1 MLSAARR
8 HTRLATPFVIA
19 LALGGCTVGPNYTR
33 PAVES
38 PPSWRVTEE
47 QAGNVADNAW
57 WGQFGDPVL
66 DNLIR
71 VSLRENLDLQIASA
85 RIDEF
90 AGRYGFVRA
99 DLFPQV
105 GANASAGRQRTT
117 EETGNTLPPGFNST
131 LNNYS
136 ATLGATWELDIWGRI
151 RRATEAARAE
161 LVGTEE
167 GRRAVLLSLV
177 GSVSG
182 SYVNLRDLDRQLEI
196 AKETAK
202 TRGESLV
209 IFKLRLDSGFTSE
222 VEYVQVKSLY
232 EEAMATIPVFE
243 KAIAQQENGLSVL
256 LGRNPGPIPR
266 GKTIDQLRLPAI
278 PAGLPSDLL
287 ERRPDILAAEQAL
300 ISANARIGVAKAAYY
315 PAISLTGFFG
325 FASTDLSN
333 LFTGTAKVWSYAAP
347 ISAPIF
353 TAGKIAGDVQATEAV
368 QRQALARYRQAIQF
382 SFRDVDDAL
391 VDRAR
396 TKEQLSAQSNQVK
409 ALEKYVELA
418 RLRFDNGY
426 TSYLEVLDAERSLF
440 NAQLAYAQSQGV
452 LFQAAINIY
461 KAMGGGWVT
470 EADKLTAGATAPP
483 RGAESA
489 ESPPAGQ
496 TAPPAGK

>member
-1 MLSAARR
+1 MRR
-8 HTRLATPFVIA
+8 IA
-19 LALGGCTVGPNYTR
+19 LLFVVALAFGGCTVGPNYTR
-33 PAVES
+33 PAVET

-71 VSLRENLDLQIASA
+71 VALRENLDLQIAAA
-85 RIDEF
+85 RVDEF

-99 DLFPQV
+99 DLYPQV
-105 GANASAGRQRTT
+105 GASAYAGRQRTT

-131 LNNYS
+131 LSNYS
-136 ATLGATWELDIWGRI
+136 VALNAGWEIDVWGRI

-167 GRRAVLLSLV
+167 GRRAVILSLV

-196 AKETAK
+196 ARETTK
-202 TRGESLV
+202 SRGESLELFR
-209 IFKLRLDSGFTSE
+209 IRFEGGFTSE

-232 EEAMATIPVFE
+232 EEAMATIPAIQ

-266 GKTIDQLRLPAI
+266 GKTIDQLRLPTI
-278 PAGLPSDLL
+278 PPGLPSDLL

-315 PAISLTGFFG
+315 PSISLTGFFG

-333 LFTGTAKVWSYAAP
+333 LFTGSAKTWSYAVP
-347 ISAPIF
+347 VSVPIF
-353 TAGKIAGDVQATEAV
+353 TAGKIAGDVQAAEAI
-368 QRQALARYRQAIQF
+368 QRQALAQYRQSIQTA
-382 SFRDVDDAL
+382 FREVDDAL

-396 TKEQLSAQSNQVK
+396 TKEQLSAQANQVK

-452 LFQAAINIY
+452 LLQAAINIY

-470 EADKLTAGATAPP
+470 EAEKLTAGAT
-483 RGAESA
+483 
-489 ESPPAGQ
+489 
-496 TAPPAGK
+496 GK

>member
-8 HTRLATPFVIA
+8 YNRLAILFGIA

-33 PAVES
+33 PAVEA

-57 WGQFGDPVL
+57 WGQFSDPVL
-66 DNLIR
+66 ENLIQIA
-71 VSLRENLDLQIASA
+71 LRENLDLQVAAA
-85 RIDEF
+85 RVDEF

-99 DLFPQV
+99 DLYPQV
-105 GANASAGRQRTT
+105 GASAYAGRQRTT
-117 EETGNTLPPGFNST
+117 EETGNTLPAGWNST
-131 LNNYS
+131 LNNFS
-136 ATLGATWELDIWGRI
+136 VALNAGWEVDIWGRI
-151 RRATEAARAE
+151 RRATEAARAD

-167 GRRAVLLSLV
+167 GRRAVILSLV

-202 TRGESLV
+202 SRGESLELFR
-209 IFKLRLDSGFTSE
+209 IRFEGGFTSE

-232 EEAMATIPVFE
+232 EEAMATIPAIQ

-266 GKTIDQLRLPAI
+266 GKTIDQLRLPTI
-278 PAGLPSDLL
+278 PPGLPSDLL

-300 ISANARIGVAKAAYY
+300 IAANARIGVAKAAYY

-333 LFTGTAKVWSYAAP
+333 LFTGSAKTWSYAVP
-347 ISAPIF
+347 VSVPIF
-353 TAGKIAGDVQATEAV
+353 TAGKIAGDVQAAEAI
-368 QRQALARYRQAIQF
+368 QRQALAQYRQAIQF
-382 SFRDVDDAL
+382 AFREVDDAL

-396 TKEQLSAQSNQVK
+396 TKEQLSAQANQVK
-409 ALEKYVELA
+409 ALEKYVELS

-440 NAQLAYAQSQGV
+440 NAQLAYAQNQGV
-452 LFQAAINIY
+452 LLQASINIY

-470 EADKLTAGATAPP
+470 EADKQTAG
-483 RGAESA
+483 
-489 ESPPAGQ
+489 
-496 TAPPAGK
+496 PAGK